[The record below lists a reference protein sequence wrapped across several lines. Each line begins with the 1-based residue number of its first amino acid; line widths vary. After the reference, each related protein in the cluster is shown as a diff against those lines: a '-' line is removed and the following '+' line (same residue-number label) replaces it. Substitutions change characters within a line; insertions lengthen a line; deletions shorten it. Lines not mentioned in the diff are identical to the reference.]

1 MLKVYISQNPIL
13 LESDE
18 PCFQQDNIT
27 FFIDGTLYSKA
38 PLNFTRPVRYA
49 RFTHKS
55 LMVKT
60 AEKPISIISLQ
71 VLS

>member
-27 FFIDGTLYSKA
+27 LFIDGTFYSKE
-38 PLNFTRPVRYA
+38 PLNFTRPVCSAGY
-49 RFTHKS
+49 THTS
-55 LMVKT
+55 FMVKT
-60 AEKPISIISLQ
+60 AGKPMSIIPL
-71 VLS
+71 